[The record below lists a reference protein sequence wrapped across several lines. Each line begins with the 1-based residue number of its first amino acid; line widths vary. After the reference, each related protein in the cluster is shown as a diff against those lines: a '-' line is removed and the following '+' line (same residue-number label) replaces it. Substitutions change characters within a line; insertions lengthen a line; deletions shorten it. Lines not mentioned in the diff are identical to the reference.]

1 MKNFMF
7 KIAPLITGVA
17 VLILLIVVQLK
28 FNLSYKNLSGFENVL
43 ESMVNFLSIVIGF
56 YSAFYGMII
65 SMTKTDFLK
74 ELSKSKYKNVL
85 PKILIY
91 SLLSSFATLIITVLL
106 QVVKNYP
113 SNFAF
118 VLYNIWGFL
127 VGVFIMYSIQTALL
141 SIAMIFYSE
150 KKPLDKVSL

>member
-1 MKNFMF
+1 MKDFMF
-7 KIAPLITGVA
+7 KFAPLITGVA
-17 VLILLIVVQLK
+17 VLLLLIVVQAS
-28 FNLSYKNLSGFENVL
+28 FDLSYKNLSGFENIL

-91 SLLSSFATLIITVLL
+91 SLLSSFAALITTILL

-113 SNFAF
+113 STFAN
-118 VLYNIWGFL
+118 VLYIFWGFL
-127 VGVFIMYSIQTALL
+127 VGVFITYSIQTALL

-150 KKPLDKVSL
+150 KKTIGKVDL

>member
-7 KIAPLITGVA
+7 KFAPLITGVT
-17 VLILLIVVQLK
+17 VIILLIVVQLR

-74 ELSKSKYKNVL
+74 ELSKSKYNHVL

-91 SLLSSFATLIITVLL
+91 SLLSSFAALITTVFL
-106 QVVKNYP
+106 QILKNYP
-113 SNFAF
+113 STFAYL
-118 VLYNIWGFL
+118 LYIFWGFL
-127 VGVFIMYSIQTALL
+127 VGVFITYSIQTALL

-150 KKPLDKVSL
+150 KKPLDKASL

>member
-1 MKNFMF
+1 MKNFVF
-7 KIAPLITGVA
+7 KIAPLITGIA
-17 VLILLIVVQLK
+17 VLVLLIVVQES
-28 FNLSYKNLSGFENVL
+28 FNLSYKNLSGFENIL

-74 ELSKSKYKNVL
+74 ELSKSKYKSVL

-91 SLLSSFATLIITVLL
+91 SLLSSFATLITTILL

-113 SNFAF
+113 SNFAYL
-118 VLYNIWGFL
+118 LYIFWGFL
-127 VGVFIMYSIQTALL
+127 VGVFITYSIQTALL

-150 KKPLDKVSL
+150 KKTIDKVDL